1 MGNFAEWLKGFMD
14 SSGSEKDSSPVT
26 SAKDETALEF
36 HVDRFQNTPNPDAGQ
51 FLMNNAL
58 IGSGTRTFGSA
69 DEAKGSAMAEA
80 IFKVFGVESVYIK
93 QNFVTVTKSS
103 TVDWSGVVKPIREA
117 IERNVAFYDKS
128 DEDDLPVVPEKNELL
143 EAVNV
148 EDFHGFSDERKA
160 EIIDA
165 MLDHS
170 IRPALTNDGGGISLI
185 GVEGNTVKIHYQGAC
200 GSCPSASAGTLQYI
214 ENFLQETL
222 SPTLKV
228 QNL

>member
-1 MGNFAEWLKGFMD
+1 MGKFTDWLKGFTKN
-14 SSGSEKDSSPVT
+14 SGSGKDSSPAS
-26 SAKDETALEF
+26 SAPEKRVREL

-51 FLMNNAL
+51 FFMNKAL

-69 DEAKGSAMAEA
+69 DEAKGDAMAEA
-80 IFKVFGVESVYIK
+80 IFKVFGVESVYVK

-103 TVDWSGVVKPIREA
+103 TVDWSGVIQPISEA

-128 DEDDLPVVPEKNELL
+128 DEDTQPVAPKTNELL

-148 EDFHGFSDERKA
+148 EDFPGFSDERKA
-160 EIIDA
+160 EIIEA

-170 IRPALTNDGGGISLI
+170 IRPALANDGGGISLI
-185 GVEGNTVKIHYQGAC
+185 GVEGDTVKIHYQGAC

-222 SPTLKV
+222 SSTLKV
-228 QNL
+228 QTQ